1 MRDPAVEAAKRIWDE
16 LDHGATPWNPR
27 LDIEHAAM
35 VDAAREALQPFRDRH
50 RPHDRPIPG
59 TPHTEKVC
67 GYCLGPKLWPCPD
80 AFDAY
85 REDELA

>member
-1 MRDPAVEAAKRIWDE
+1 MTGRDPAVEASRRAWGRDSDCWKFKT
-16 LDHGATPWNPR
+16 AT
-27 LDIEHAAM
+27 EVS

>member
-1 MRDPAVEAAKRIWDE
+1 MTGRDPAVEAAQRAWGCDSNWVAKT
-16 LDHGATPWNPR
+16 AT
-27 LDIEHAAM
+27 EVS
-35 VDAAREALQPFRDRH
+35 VDAAREALAPIRDRH